1 MPAMPSR
8 PSPDGPL
15 VIDAAHVIP
24 RDELEIKAT
33 RSGGP
38 GGQHVNVTASRVEVR
53 WNVRRTRA
61 LAAEERERV
70 AHRLAS
76 RLDADGWLRVTA
88 SDTRSQHQNRELA
101 LARLAHTV
109 ARSLVVPKRRKKT
122 RPTAASRERRLESK
136 RRQSEK
142 KRRRGSGGHSRNFD

>member
-1 MPAMPSR
+1 MPA
-8 PSPDGPL
+8 PSPPAASDGPL
-15 VIDAAHVIP
+15 EVDPRHAIP

-53 WNVRRTRA
+53 WNVRTTRA
-61 LAAEERERV
+61 LATEERERV
-70 AHRLAS
+70 AQRLAS
-76 RLDADGWLRVTA
+76 RLDAEGWLRITA

-101 LARLAHTV
+101 LARLAAVV
-109 ARSLVVPKRRKKT
+109 ARALVVPKKRKKT

-136 RRQSEK
+136 RRHSEK
-142 KRRRGSGGHSRNFD
+142 KRGRRGWSE